1 MEYMNLSLSLLLPIP
16 LELITSKT
24 LLNVVKEVV
33 NLYVSTTSLQF
44 VNSKRK
50 EFNYELVRVYILIWP
65 LFKID

>member
-1 MEYMNLSLSLLLPIP
+1 MEYMNLSLSPLLPIP
-16 LELITSKT
+16 LELITRKT

-50 EFNYELVRVYILIWP
+50 EFNFELVRVYILIQP
-65 LFKID
+65 LFNID

>member
-16 LELITSKT
+16 LELITRKT